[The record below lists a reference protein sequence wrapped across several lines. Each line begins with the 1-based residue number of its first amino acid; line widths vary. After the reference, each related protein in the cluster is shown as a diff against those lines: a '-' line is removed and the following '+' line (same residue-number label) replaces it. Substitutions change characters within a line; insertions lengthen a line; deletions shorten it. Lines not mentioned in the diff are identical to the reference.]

1 MPGPEERRLA
11 TSSMEHNHAPL
22 ANPYPLPQLDGIPL
36 RREEG
41 ARNNCEPIV
50 EEPDSPEPECTQ
62 IPDIEDGFYE
72 DPDEIPVIKLNIEEF
87 SQNLQDYMQQN
98 NSTELQDVDF
108 SKALVMINQETASIP
123 VPKLKNVSRLRTE
136 HRVYVYFTSWSNLLK
151 LQI

>member
-1 MPGPEERRLA
+1 MA